1 MLSPNF
7 IPARYRVLTTSRFD
21 FPNTDVFK
29 IPIQKHGNLFSC
41 GHRFLHFWGSWVNGS
56 PQPTNYAAALENT
69 FFSPLDPFYENTQN
83 WVGTYA
89 VAPSAAV
96 PEPASLTMF
105 GLGAVGLVAG
115 AIRRRRQAKAAV

>member
-41 GHRFLHFWGSWVNGS
+41 GHRFLHFWGSWVSGLQFAESYEARNIVLTAGQQVS
-56 PQPTNYAAALENT
+56 FVSLSDLIRSKVAAGRPQDLADVDHLRNERGEN
-69 FFSPLDPFYENTQN
+69 
-83 WVGTYA
+83 
-89 VAPSAAV
+89 
-96 PEPASLTMF
+96 
-105 GLGAVGLVAG
+105 
-115 AIRRRRQAKAAV
+115 